1 MISVTD
7 KEEIECEFRNR
18 GASAASLK
26 LLDRIP
32 RRIEN
37 WYAEFVDALR
47 ACGFDFVANQIDLPE
62 VQQSSIE
69 GIVLSSIP
77 THTLYHQGLA
87 ERKNWHHYI
96 ESVYKIEYSKP
107 CLKRPLKIDKTNNI
121 LMTKCGLMKVENIAL
136 EHSAILLSC
145 IT

>member
-1 MISVTD
+1 MYSRDVISVTD
-7 KEEIECEFRNR
+7 KEEIECELRNR

-37 WYAEFVDALR
+37 WYGEFVDALR
-47 ACGFDFVANQIDLPE
+47 SCGFDFVANQIDLPE

-77 THTLYHQGLA
+77 MHTLYF
-87 ERKNWHHYI
+87 
-96 ESVYKIEYSKP
+96 
-107 CLKRPLKIDKTNNI
+107 
-121 LMTKCGLMKVENIAL
+121 
-136 EHSAILLSC
+136 
-145 IT
+145 